1 VQNLLD
7 SIIVQTYKVLDMT
20 QVLVKEI
27 MAKEVESITP
37 DTVLPEAHQV
47 MIRNN
52 IRRLPVVDGDKLMG
66 IVALSDIQQA
76 APSDATSLSVWEL
89 NYLLAQLTIK
99 EIMTSPVMTIGEND
113 LVNKAANMMLAN
125 KFGGIPVVNSAG
137 GLSGMVTESDIFRL
151 VAERGID

>member
-1 VQNLLD
+1 
-7 SIIVQTYKVLDMT
+7 MT

-27 MAKEVESITP
+27 MAREMKSISP

-47 MIRNN
+47 MIGND

-66 IVALSDIQQA
+66 IVTLSDIQQA
-76 APSDATSLSVWEL
+76 SPSDATSLSVWEL
-89 NYLLAQLTIK
+89 NYLLAKLTIK
-99 EIMTSPVMTIGEND
+99 KIMTSPVMTIGEDD
-113 LVNKAANMMLAN
+113 LVNKAAKMMLVN

-137 GLSGMVTESDIFRL
+137 KLVGMVTESDIFRL

>member
-1 VQNLLD
+1 
-7 SIIVQTYKVLDMT
+7 MT

-27 MAKEVESITP
+27 MTKEVESITP
-37 DTVLPEAHQV
+37 DTVLPEARQV

-66 IVALSDIQQA
+66 IVTLSDIQQA

>member
-1 VQNLLD
+1 
-7 SIIVQTYKVLDMT
+7 MT

-27 MAKEVESITP
+27 MAKEMKSVSP

-66 IVALSDIQQA
+66 IVTLSDIQQA
-76 APSDATSLSVWEL
+76 SPSDATSLSVWEL
-89 NYLLAQLTIK
+89 NYLLAKLTIK
-99 EIMTSPVMTIGEND
+99 KIMTSPVMTIGED
-113 LVNKAANMMLAN
+113 DPVNEAANMMLTN

-137 GLSGMVTESDIFRL
+137 RLVGMVTESDIFRL